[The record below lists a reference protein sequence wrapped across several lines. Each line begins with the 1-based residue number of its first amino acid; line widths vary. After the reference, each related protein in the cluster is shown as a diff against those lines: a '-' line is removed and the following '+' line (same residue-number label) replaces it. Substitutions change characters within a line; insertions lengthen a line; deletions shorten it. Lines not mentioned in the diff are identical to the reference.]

1 MNIPDI
7 VHEINKKKKTTKITT
22 LNEAKAFRL
31 KRFFSGSFGTD
42 YITGG
47 GFAYRR
53 IQLLFG
59 AKSCIDG
66 DSFLLFEAYK
76 NNKRMN
82 SKGGTIRR
90 LYERFTGD
98 MQGHIIGR
106 RPIKKGITYYVK
118 SVNDGGLVIRNEV
131 LDVVKT
137 GEKECYEV
145 SVSSGEKLI
154 STMEHKYLTPEGYR
168 ELKELKIGDVLY
180 VNRNSR
186 EKGRIKYPT
195 RPTLCV
201 KYHPYFPVKIVKEK
215 YKGVER
221 DYIYY
226 RGQTSRIAYEA
237 FLNNMTYNEYV
248 KCLNTESK
256 EVISNFKFLP
266 EGIHVHHKDENF
278 LNNDISNLE
287 LIDPSEHGRLH
298 IQDRIQNL
306 LISVEEA
313 FIVSI
318 KPVGKRETYDLKC
331 AYPYNNY
338 IANGIVV
345 HNSGK
350 NALLNQTTA
359 YLQRQCKF
367 CHKIHPEFFSG
378 VQAKDRWA
386 FVLHN
391 VMGYGICTCES
402 PQPKKVFILDFERA
416 LAIEESRSVK
426 ILNIT
431 NSKTGEDVDELDY
444 NDTLALIEEVRLVS
458 TLTPEQKAEIKKGEE
473 FLKLCSIKEQ
483 TINQIAITDYLKKCG
498 VNIDQLLVADP
509 EDTEE
514 GIELVRD
521 MIRAKEVD
529 AIIWDSLQAA
539 IPRYVKDRDA
549 DQATMGVEAKQNG
562 LLMRHVCSA
571 FAAADL
577 TDESEAYKPALFIT
591 SQVRAAIGGFTSL
604 PDTYSGGNAIQHH
617 ISLALEVKREKFL
630 KQDGTDAEFKDDFYG
645 QRVRLRADKNKLSSP
660 GDMYEYEYFFR
671 EGDTFPVGID
681 SVGEILNLGVKTGI
695 IDRAGPYYKVGDQS
709 FQGMKALK
717 DAFRNDSKFAQGIY
731 IKLIQRI

>member
-1 MNIPDI
+1 MDLPDI
-7 VHEINKKKKTTKITT
+7 VNEINKKKKTTKITT
-22 LNEAKAFRL
+22 LDLAKSFRL

-66 DSFLLFEAYK
+66 DSFLWYEIWK
-76 NNKRMN
+76 NNKRAN
-82 SKGGTIRR
+82 SKGGTIRN
-90 LYERFTGD
+90 LYKRFTD
-98 MQGHIIGR
+98 VTKTGR
-106 RPIKKGITYYVK
+106 KPMSNDLATYYVK
-118 SVNDGGLVIRNEV
+118 SVDDEGYVVRNEI
-131 LDVVKT
+131 LNVVKT
-137 GEKECYEV
+137 GKKKCFEV
-145 SVSSGEKLI
+145 SVSSGEQLT
-154 STMEHKYLTPEGYR
+154 STMEHKYLTPSGY
-168 ELKELKIGDVLY
+168 KELKDLKVGDIVY
-180 VNRNSR
+180 VNRNNR
-186 EKGRIKYPT
+186 VKGRKKHT
-195 RPTLCV
+195 SRPAICV
-201 KYHPYFPVKIVKEK
+201 KYHPYFPVKIVKDK
-215 YKGVER
+215 YKGVEK
-221 DYIYY
+221 DYPYY
-226 RGQTSRIAYEA
+226 RGQQSRIVYEA
-237 FLNNMTYNEYV
+237 CLNDMTYDQYV
-248 KCLNTESK
+248 SILNTASK
-256 EVISNFKFLP
+256 EEINKLKFLP
-266 EGIHVHHKDENF
+266 VDIHVHHKDENF

-287 LIDPSEHGRLH
+287 LIDPSEHGKLHMLDRLK
-298 IQDRIQNL
+298 NL
-306 LISVEEA
+306 MIIVDEA
-313 FIVSI
+313 TILSI
-318 KPVGKRETYDLKC
+318 EPVGERETFDIQC

-359 YLQRQCKF
+359 YLQRQCRC
-367 CHKIHPEFFSG
+367 CHGVHPDFFSG
-378 VQAKDRWA
+378 AQAKDQWA
-386 FVLHN
+386 FILHS
-391 VMGYGICTCES
+391 VMGYGICKCEA

-416 LAIEESRSVK
+416 LAIEETRSIK

-431 NSKTGEDVDELDY
+431 NNITGDDIDELDY
-444 NDTLALIEEVRLVS
+444 NDAIATMAELQVS
-458 TLTPEQKAEIKKGEE
+458 SILTPEQKIEIKKCED
-473 FLKLCSIKEQ
+473 FIKNCSIKEQ

-498 VNIDQLLVADP
+498 VDINQLLVADP

-539 IPRYVKDRDA
+539 IPRYVKDRAA

-571 FAAADL
+571 FAAANL
-577 TDESEAYKPALFIT
+577 LDESEAYKPALFIT

-630 KQDGTDAEFKDDFYG
+630 KEDGTDAEFKDDFYG

-671 EGDTFPVGID
+671 EGENFPVGID
-681 SVGEILNLGVKTGI
+681 SVGELINLGVKVGL
-695 IDRAGPYYKVGDQS
+695 IDRAGPYYSVGDKK

-717 DAFRNDSKFAQGIY
+717 DAFRGDSKFAQEIY
-731 IKLIQRI
+731 IQLIQKL